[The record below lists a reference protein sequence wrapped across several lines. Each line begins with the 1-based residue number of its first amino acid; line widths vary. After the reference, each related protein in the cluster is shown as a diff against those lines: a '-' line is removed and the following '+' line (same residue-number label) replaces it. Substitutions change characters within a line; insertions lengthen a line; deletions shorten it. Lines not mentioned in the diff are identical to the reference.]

1 MLHKRT
7 IIILTLLLLVGDL
20 STVCYGQTVLSLDSC
35 RAMALRNNKQMRVA
49 ELRRNMAAWRLMF
62 AGRPALNIC
71 RTSVPWEPTSIP
83 AAKYPC

>member
-49 ELRRNMAAWRLMF
+49 ELRRNMAADVRRS
-62 AGRPALNIC
+62 A
-71 RTSVPWEPTSIP
+71 RT
-83 AAKYPC
+83 K